1 MQRDESDGNK
11 AMAIKLAA
19 MRAMMMSRVND
30 GGCHRSDCNCEG
42 RTRGEEMTE
51 RAAAVKAAML

>member
-30 GGCHRSDCNCEG
+30 GGCHKSDCYC
-42 RTRGEEMTE
+42 
-51 RAAAVKAAML
+51 VKAELEVRR

>member
-30 GGCHRSDCNCEG
+30 GGCHRSDCNC
-42 RTRGEEMTE
+42 
-51 RAAAVKAAML
+51 VKAELEVRR